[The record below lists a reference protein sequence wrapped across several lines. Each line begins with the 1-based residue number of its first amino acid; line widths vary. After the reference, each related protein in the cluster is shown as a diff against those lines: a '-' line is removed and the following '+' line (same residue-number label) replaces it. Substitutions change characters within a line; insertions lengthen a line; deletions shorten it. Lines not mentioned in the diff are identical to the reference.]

1 MKKKAIAEVPYL
13 TVRKRNKPYT
23 AVAAVRDIDGEEHLF
38 LEFYQ
43 RPELRIPVLRAVYTK
58 SDWIMFKPEQGR
70 WSSAKLRHDY
80 YTSTLLYGGREKET
94 AISKTSRE
102 IIEGFSGRGASRYM
116 TWSDH
121 IGCLEDDIS
130 FKRQR
135 RREKRKQEGLQKR
148 IEQMPELPV
157 GFEGWYKGLLI
168 KSVISYR
175 RKGNK
180 ARFRCMECG
189 KNWEAVTK
197 KRDCYEGQFE
207 HIEPVPKKGDWKIC
221 PYCGRSGLLEQE
233 GRMKGVYGISD
244 KCYVV
249 QKFGKE
255 GAVVRY
261 FQIEKYMRLDEAAQ
275 YAATEIS
282 RWFFEPEKKRIQ
294 KDYVLY
300 SPITGKVGWVPRN
313 IGGFGNVS
321 LEEGKLY
328 PAARKE
334 LADTILKYSAL
345 QEYAGVNKVFV
356 AGYLQAYWKH
366 PCLEMLVKLHM
377 TEIVER
383 IVKDYPTE
391 MQEDAGSPAEML
403 GIYKSR
409 IRLLAKE
416 KGNREFWNLL
426 RLEKETGCNWKEDEL
441 RSLFIARPDIGNLR
455 IALRYMS
462 LCKLLNRLERY
473 AGCSIEDAD
482 QCTMAMQGLRHVT
495 VTYLDYIRMREVL
508 GYDLNNFVYAYP
520 RDLDAAHGKMVLEC
534 NEHKLDIR
542 LREVDAKYPKIEKN
556 YKALAKIYTYEDSG
570 LCIRPAKS
578 AAEIVMEGRLL
589 HHCVGGDNYLSK
601 HNRGDSYILMLR
613 TQEEPDVPY
622 ITVEIRNSQI
632 LQWYGEYDKKPD
644 RERIEAW
651 ITGYIENLNRKH
663 LKIAV

>member
-1 MKKKAIAEVPYL
+1 MKKKAIAEIPYL
-13 TVRKRNKPYT
+13 TARKRDKPYT
-23 AVAAVRDIDGEEHLF
+23 AVAAVHEVGGEEHLF
-38 LEFYQ
+38 LEFYK

-58 SDWIMFKPEQGR
+58 SDWAMFRPGQGN

-80 YTSTLLYGGREKET
+80 YTSTLLYGGKEKET
-94 AISKTSRE
+94 AISKTSQE
-102 IIEGFSGRGASRYM
+102 IIERFSGREASRYT

-121 IGCLEDDIS
+121 IGRLEDDIC
-130 FKRQR
+130 FKRR
-135 RREKRKQEGLQKR
+135 CRREKRKQEELQER
-148 IEQMPELPV
+148 IEQMPELPA
-157 GFEGWYKGLLI
+157 GFEGWYKGLLR
-168 KSVISYR
+168 KSVISYK

-180 ARFRCMECG
+180 ARFCCMECG
-189 KNWEAVTK
+189 RSWESITK
-197 KRDCYEGQFE
+197 ISDCYEDQFK
-207 HIEPVPKKGDWKIC
+207 HIEPVPKKNDWKIC
-221 PYCGRSGLLEQE
+221 PHCGRGGVLEQE

-282 RWFFEPEKKRIQ
+282 RWFFEPKKKRIQ

-328 PAARKE
+328 PAAGKE
-334 LADTILKYSAL
+334 LADTVLKYSAL
-345 QEYAGVNKVFV
+345 REYAGANKMFV
-356 AGYLQAYWKH
+356 ARYLQAYMAH
-366 PCLEMLVKLHM
+366 PCLEMLVKLNM

-383 IVKDYPTE
+383 IVKGYPTE
-391 MQEDAGSPAEML
+391 LLENAGSPAEML

-416 KGNREFWNLL
+416 KGSRELWNIL
-426 RLEKETGCNWKEDEL
+426 RLEKETGNNWKEEEL
-441 RSLFIARPDIGNLR
+441 RSLFLVSPDPGNLR

-462 LCKLLNRLERY
+462 LRKLLNRLEKY
-473 AGCSIEDAD
+473 AGCSIEDAE
-482 QCTMAMQGLRHVT
+482 QCTTAMQGMRHVT

-508 GYDLNNFVYAYP
+508 GYDLNNSIYAYP
-520 RDLDAAHGKMVLEC
+520 KNLDAAHGKMVLEC
-534 NEHKLDIR
+534 NDHKLDIR
-542 LREVDAKYPKIEKN
+542 LREAGAKYPEIEKN
-556 YKALAKIYTYEDSG
+556 YKRLGKAYAYEHDG

-613 TQEEPDVPY
+613 TQEEPEIPY
-622 ITVEIRNSQI
+622 ITVEIRNNQI

-644 RERIEAW
+644 RDHIEEW
-651 ITGYIENLNRKH
+651 LTGYIKNLNRKC
-663 LKIAV
+663 LKAAV